1 MKTLRLTLTCSLFL
15 LTGAS
20 QILRAQVY
28 TRSATFSMEE
38 ATVITQFPGVQGSPV
53 TETWTLTLKFK
64 RSTAFLVDS
73 AWAGGKADKVFLDRA
88 DGQPWTGKAAK
99 GDVIRLTLHLYTS
112 TVEPGTPGF
121 EGVSGS
127 PVCVP
132 PMKHQGKLLFRYGF
146 SDLKYYFSRSA
157 VAKQQPVYAP

>member
-1 MKTLRLTLTCSLFL
+1 MNRFMSYSLSL
-15 LTGAS
+15 LLCAGMFS
-20 QILRAQVY
+20 SVHAQLF
-28 TRSATFSMEE
+28 TRSATFTVQE

-146 SDLKYYFSRSA
+146 SDLKYYFSRSV
-157 VAKQQPVYAP
+157 VAKQKPVYAP

>member
-1 MKTLRLTLTCSLFL
+1 MNRLIHHTTCLLFSLAAL
-15 LTGAS
+15 PVL
-20 QILRAQVY
+20 QAQLF
-28 TRSATFSMEE
+28 TRSATFNVQE

-53 TETWTLTLKFK
+53 VETWTMTLKFK
-64 RSTAFLVDS
+64 KATAFQVDS
-73 AWAGGKADKVFLDRA
+73 AWAGGKADKVFLDRV
-88 DGQPWTGKAAK
+88 DGAAWTGKAAK
-99 GDVIRLTLHLYTS
+99 GDEIRLTLHLYTS

-127 PVCVP
+127 PTCVP
-132 PMKHQGKLLFRYGF
+132 PMKHQGKLLFRYGL

>member
-1 MKTLRLTLTCSLFL
+1 MNRIMKYSFCLLFSAGIRQNL
-15 LTGAS
+15 
-20 QILRAQVY
+20 QAQLF
-28 TRSATFSMEE
+28 TRSGTFTVQE
-38 ATVITQFPGVQGSPV
+38 ATMITQFPGVQGSPV
-53 TETWTLTLKFK
+53 VETWTLTLKFK

-73 AWAGGKADKVFLDRA
+73 AWASGKADKVFLDRV
-88 DGQPWTGKAAK
+88 DGATWTGKAAK
-99 GDVIRLTLHLYTS
+99 GDEIRLTLHLYTS
-112 TVEPGTPGF
+112 TVEPGAPGF

-157 VAKQQPVYAP
+157 VTKQQPVYAP